1 MVCATRFLNSY
12 NTWVALGV
20 WLVSVGHL
28 SGGNMLLIG
37 LSGFSSTGAVVYGAQ
52 EDLVEWL
59 TQPKAG
65 CLHTE
70 DPVKP
75 VVAQYR

>member
-1 MVCATRFLNSY
+1 MVA
-12 NTWVALGV
+12 
-20 WLVSVGHL
+20 SVGHL

-37 LSGFSSTGAVVYGAQ
+37 LSGFSSTGAGVCGVQ
-52 EDLVEWL
+52 EDLVQWL
-59 TQPKAG
+59 TQSEAG

-70 DPVKP
+70 EPAKP